1 MDRASVEFLKA
12 AARRPLGVATV
23 FPTSRALAA
32 RLARA
37 AALHPGEPVLEL
49 GAGTGAI
56 TRHLAD
62 AAGTRLTALEIDPEM
77 VRFLQARFPAVRA
90 VCASAEGLA
99 SVVEPGTVGAVVASL
114 PWTMLPILTQE
125 RIFAAVRSALVPG
138 GVFATYLCLN
148 AYLHPKART
157 FRSRL
162 RAWFPVVEEGPVE
175 WRNLPP
181 AVPWFAW
188 AEGGVIGR

>member
-1 MDRASVEFLKA
+1 MDRPSVAFLKA

-23 FPTSRALAA
+23 FPTSSALAR
-32 RLARA
+32 RLITP
-37 AALHPGEPVLEL
+37 LTQSPPGRVIEL

-56 TRHLAD
+56 TRHLVD
-62 AAGTRLTALEIDPEM
+62 AAPGQVTALEIDPELA
-77 VRFLQARFPAVRA
+77 RFLRSHLGDIRV
-90 VCASAEGLA
+90 VCAPAEDMGH
-99 SVVEPGTVGAVVASL
+99 VVEPRTARAVVASL
-114 PWTMLPILTQE
+114 PWTMLSPLTQE
-125 RIFAAVRSALVPG
+125 RIFAAVHKALVPG

-157 FRSRL
+157 FRARL
-162 RAWFPVVEEGPVE
+162 HTWFPRVEEGAIE

-188 AEGGVIGR
+188 SARN